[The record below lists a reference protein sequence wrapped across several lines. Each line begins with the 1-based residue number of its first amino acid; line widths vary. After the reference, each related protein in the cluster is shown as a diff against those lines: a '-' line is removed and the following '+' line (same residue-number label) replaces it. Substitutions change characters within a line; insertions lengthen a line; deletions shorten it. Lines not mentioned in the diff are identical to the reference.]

1 MREEDTEG
9 EDEEVVDIKERKR
22 PKFIVQF
29 LALLPFMS
37 RRQRDLRLKQSETAV
52 KAY

>member
-37 RRQRDLRLKQSETAV
+37 CHQRDLRLKQSETAV